1 MSDYDVDLSDLYADL
16 ADIDVNPSDTFV
28 VIWMALT
35 GQEHF
40 FLFFNKWMWQF
51 VYNSFGGKGEDN
63 SYMISWSMMF
73 YYDIVK
79 TGLSA

>member
-28 VIWMALT
+28 VIGMALT

-40 FLFFNKWMWQF
+40 FSTNECDSLYTIHLEEREKT
-51 VYNSFGGKGEDN
+51 
-63 SYMISWSMMF
+63 
-73 YYDIVK
+73 IV
-79 TGLSA
+79 T